1 MHLSQTVKHLMGSKA
16 VTQRDPS
23 RGRVRTSHSV
33 GAIQKAAHKHGGPT
47 SFMMESVGTMGQNQ
61 QDASMKRSDLDRI
74 RTKMG
79 QYVQSLPSQ
88 RKMNHQ

>member
-1 MHLSQTVKHLMGSKA
+1 
-16 VTQRDPS
+16 
-23 RGRVRTSHSV
+23 
-33 GAIQKAAHKHGGPT
+33 
-47 SFMMESVGTMGQNQ
+47 MMESVGTMGQKQ
-61 QDASMKRSDLDRI
+61 RDASMKRSDLDRI